1 MKDKILLAIKTKYA
15 NLGLSAKTLEGF
27 ANILVATVSEE
38 EQIETA
44 VNGLE
49 SFAKLAQ
56 SEADR
61 VRQEA
66 KAPKQP
72 ETPKPDAQPE
82 TPKMETPPNND
93 TPEWAKNLTETLE
106 SLRNKVDSLETEKA
120 LSSRR
125 SVLEQRIEKANPTLK
140 AKILKDFS
148 RMKFESDDQFNEYL
162 TETET
167 DVSEIVQSEVTKAL
181 SETRPI
187 LGGGKTKDG
196 VSSSTAEYI
205 ESTTKAQTETIG
217 KPLFKTA

>member
-44 VNGLE
+44 VSGLE

-66 KAPKQP
+66 KTPKQP

-82 TPKMETPPNND
+82 TPKMSEN
-93 TPEWAKNLTETLE
+93 PELNALLQLVQGLKSDLE
-106 SLRNKVDSLETEKA
+106 SFKTGVTGKSRKELLEASLKDAPESIRTM
-120 LSSRR
+120 
-125 SVLEQRIEKANPTLK
+125 NLK
-140 AKILKDFS
+140 A
-148 RMKFESDDQFNEYL
+148 FEKMQFTNDEEFTAYL
-162 TETET
+162 GELQTTVTEFTQQQT
-167 DVSEIVQSEVTKAL
+167 VANLAVQ
-181 SETRPI
+181 RPA
-187 LGGGKTKDG
+187 GGGQVPSGKATKEEIENI
-196 VSSSTAEYI
+196 VSNI
-205 ESTTKAQTETIG
+205 I
-217 KPLFKTA
+217 

>member
-82 TPKMETPPNND
+82 TPKM
-93 TPEWAKNLTETLE
+93 PENPELNALLQLVQGLK
-106 SLRNKVDSLETEKA
+106 SDLETFKTGVTGK
-120 LSSRR
+120 SRKEL
-125 SVLEQRIEKANPTLK
+125 LEASLKDAPEGIRTMNLK
-140 AKILKDFS
+140 A
-148 RMKFESDDQFNEYL
+148 FEKMQFTNDEEFTAYL
-162 TETET
+162 GELQTTVTEFTQQQT
-167 DVSEIVQSEVTKAL
+167 VANLAVQ
-181 SETRPI
+181 RPA
-187 LGGGKTKDG
+187 GGGQVPSGKATK
-196 VSSSTAEYI
+196 E
-205 ESTTKAQTETIG
+205 
-217 KPLFKTA
+217 